1 MAEEFAWLEAL
12 ESQVREAVERLGQ
25 LHDENAALREQVAQ
39 LRRRAEEPELPFGG
53 EAHPGATAE
62 EIEVLRG
69 RIEEL
74 EVALAEAQAD
84 RREALAG
91 AERYAEERE
100 EIRRRVESLT
110 RRLEGLAE
118 GR

>member
-12 ESQVREAVERLGQ
+12 EAQVREAVERLEQ
-25 LHDENAALREQVAQ
+25 LHDENVSLREQVEK

-53 EAHPGATAE
+53 GNAATVE